1 MYKGFGFLT
10 AIGLILVSQGTFA
23 ADWNRQVELGAVFL
37 SGNTEE
43 DTIKFRGDFV
53 RDSTGWKHHADID
66 YLRSNRDSELSAQK
80 LYTSLKSD
88 YKLAGDQ
95 FAFGRVSYEDDRFSG
110 FDYQTD
116 IGDSVSEGILRMSAA
131 FDWQVSDN
139 AEFEQKLSTEVG
151 SDATISRS
159 STALKSQINGSLSM
173 RLSFN
178 VKHNSNPPGESEAS
192 DLETAVT
199 FAYTF

>member
-1 MYKGFGFLT
+1 MYKGFGLLT

-116 IGDSVSEGILRMSAA
+116 IVVGYGRTLLQTREQMKLDLEIGPGFRYSRTDIGDSVSEGILRMSAA
-131 FDWQVSDN
+131 FNWQVSDN
-139 AEFEQKLSTEVG
+139 AEFEQKLST
-151 SDATISRS
+151 
-159 STALKSQINGSLSM
+159 
-173 RLSFN
+173 
-178 VKHNSNPPGESEAS
+178 
-192 DLETAVT
+192 
-199 FAYTF
+199 